1 MQKKKKATPKTEPRT
16 ANANMINVDELKFPD
31 MFYTVND
38 LMRRYGKEARLV
50 DVLNSFRPIG
60 FKCPQCGGKGTV
72 KEKYS
77 TDMLAA
83 ATGCADWQYHDVKC
97 PLCNGT
103 GAVQTKMKPRMVQ
116 DGWEEDDTNGT
127 IACHGDYFALR
138 YIK

>member
-16 ANANMINVDELKFPD
+16 ANVNMINVDELKFPD

-38 LMRRYGKEARLV
+38 LMQRYGKEARLV
-50 DVLNSFRPIG
+50 DVLTSFRPIG
-60 FKCPQCGGKGTV
+60 FKCPQCGGKG
-72 KEKYS
+72 KFSEKY
-77 TDMLAA
+77 DAA
-83 ATGCADWQYHDVKC
+83 YGRLDAVAADWQYRDVKC